1 MATFATLED
10 LKEQCNV
17 QHNEDDKRLR
27 EMLDAAESWLEKT
40 VQQPLTDIAAKHNGA
55 LPKDL
60 KQAMLIFGAGLYANR
75 EGMAFSGQPTPVP
88 YNLMSLVTP
97 YIKYR

>member
-40 VQQPLTDIAAKHNGA
+40 VQQPLTDIAAKHRIPARVEAEPPRDLVARIATIIPINVIERHICVVMKLELNFAA
-55 LPKDL
+55 L
-60 KQAMLIFGAGLYANR
+60 R
-75 EGMAFSGQPTPVP
+75 W
-88 YNLMSLVTP
+88 
-97 YIKYR
+97 R

>member
-10 LKEQCNV
+10 LKRQCNV
-17 QHNEDDKRLR
+17 EHNDDYKILR
-27 EMLDAAESWLEKT
+27 YHLNAAEAWLEKT
-40 VQQPLTDIAAKHNGA
+40 IQQPLQNVCKNGT
-55 LPKDL
+55 LPHDL
-60 KQAMLIFGAGLYANR
+60 KQAMLIFAAGLYSNR
-75 EGMAFSGQPTPVP
+75 EPTAFSGQPTPVP